1 MSSAMPT
8 AVISAAAPRMPRIS
22 RAGGQEQRARDE
34 HADEDRQAA
43 EQRGLRLGE
52 PALLHRIDRAD
63 PHREPR
69 DQRRDGRRQRQG
81 DQKGEQR
88 AFFHG

>member
-8 AVISAAAPRMPRIS
+8 AAISAAAPRMPRIS
-22 RAGGQEQRARDE
+22 ELAGRNTAPAIE

-43 EQRGLRLGE
+43 EQRGLRLRE
-52 PALLHRIDRAD
+52 PALLHGIDRAD
-63 PHREPR
+63 PHREPG